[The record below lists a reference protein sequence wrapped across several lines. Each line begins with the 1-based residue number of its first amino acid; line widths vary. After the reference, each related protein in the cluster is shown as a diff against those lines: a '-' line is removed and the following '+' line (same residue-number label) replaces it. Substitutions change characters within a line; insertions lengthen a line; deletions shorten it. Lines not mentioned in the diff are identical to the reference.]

1 MDGNVKRVLSR
12 LVANPRPK
20 KDSIAE
26 LWNLSEQLM
35 DRQNPRKFNQALM
48 DLGAIVCTPRSPNCC
63 NCPWNICCIAYSSK
77 QTNNIPVN
85 VVKSPLPFQVIGVG
99 IVFNSEGKV
108 LIDQRLEEGLLG
120 GMWEFPGG
128 KQELEEK
135 IEVTIARELREE
147 LAIEVEVGEL
157 LISLEHSYSHKKML
171 FVVHLCN
178 WIAGEPK
185 PLESQ
190 QCRWVEPNELDGY
203 PFPAANSKMIAALN
217 KYLLKDKPIDAS

>member
-1 MDGNVKRVLSR
+1 M
-12 LVANPRPK
+12 
-20 KDSIAE
+20 
-26 LWNLSEQLM
+26 
-35 DRQNPRKFNQALM
+35 
-48 DLGAIVCTPRSPNCC
+48 
-63 NCPWNICCIAYSSK
+63 
-77 QTNNIPVN
+77 N

-171 FVVHLCN
+171 FVVHLCH
-178 WIAGEPK
+178 WIAGEPQ

-190 QCRWVEPNELDGY
+190 QFRWVKPNELDGY
-203 PFPAANSKMIAALN
+203 AFPAANSKMIAALN
-217 KYLLKDKPIDAS
+217 KYLLQDKPIDAS